1 MKLFNY
7 SEKTYKYLVKYLLLG
22 FIVGLLIDLVTFV
35 YGLIGLSN
43 NFSLSTGESTIN
55 FLSALEKITGGKYLQ
70 NNDWFGRQPTGI
82 GHNILMFTEFILP
95 VIICT
100 LIGLIWGI
108 IKARKESKKVEVLKN
123 QII

>member
-22 FIVGLLIDLVTFV
+22 FIVGLLIDLVKFV
-35 YGLIGLSN
+35 YGLIGLSK
-43 NFSLSTGESTIN
+43 NFSLSTDESTIN

-70 NNDWFGRQPTGI
+70 NNDWFGRQPNGI

-108 IKARKESKKVEVLKN
+108 IKARKESKKVEVSKN